1 MAIRLP
7 MILST
12 VFWSFLPM
20 ALWYFLTKSKVVRI
34 HRVRLESSLISEIL
48 GVGFSAMLMQ
58 VMTMVPT

>member
-20 ALWYFLTKSKVVRI
+20 ARDKTEAEPTPISVDTPVLI
-34 HRVRLESSLISEIL
+34 RVK
-48 GVGFSAMLMQ
+48 G
-58 VMTMVPT
+58 